1 MIRMMMMCIRRL
13 GSSTSTMSSRGFI
26 NDISCQRGVDAVRS
40 IRPDLSTARHG
51 GFIIRGGG
59 GGDGDVIIVGIV
71 DHGSSRVRHRA
82 AATGNHE
89 ACNQRQSTTTCHAL
103 FFVNK

>member
-1 MIRMMMMCIRRL
+1 MIRMMMMMRIRRL
-13 GSSTSTMSSRGFI
+13 GSSTSTMSSRGFT

-51 GFIIRGGG
+51 GFVIRGG

-71 DHGSSRVRHRA
+71 DHGSGRVRHRA

-89 ACNQRQSTTTCHAL
+89 ACKQRQSTTCHAL